1 MTGSYQEVLFL
12 LRKAYRLSHPFCV
25 GQEFSCMFRRSDH
38 PTHFSNKLGIESDHF
53 IITLDVDSSL
63 SDDNKTKQDPI
74 DQVLGCWFS
83 RTNISE
89 NVQSVLKKAR
99 SENWESSLISAGF
112 QLNGVYP
119 PQFSGVGVVLSFRSG
134 TIHLIDSD
142 GRSLGSDIR
151 LDTGRNTISN
161 FDFRRRGVKITLSIN
176 RKKSTFSVYAYDA
189 ERNRAN
195 MEIST
200 SNIPPSGFFGVTA
213 YSGTSGNPYRI
224 TLSQMRAMNLDIK
237 AGTGEDT
244 PSTVGAKHPV
254 NMDHLIHEESET
266 LEDPVHQ
273 IHDIHKAT
281 SVLSEYL
288 ADSRYRDSAMIRNLG
303 DIQSRAQALQ
313 DAIDDLRAEIR
324 VSFKS
329 GGTGK
334 DLYGEVM
341 GLKELIRLHSEEGN
355 SLEGFRQNLKQLQ
368 DEGAFDTDGKVV
380 EQIAAA
386 NKELEEEVSKANFT
400 ANLVIGVFGVTVLL
414 LGLLLYAKMRQYE
427 KKHFL

>member
-1 MTGSYQEVLFL
+1 
-12 LRKAYRLSHPFCV
+12 
-25 GQEFSCMFRRSDH
+25 MFRLSDH
-38 PTHFSNKLGIESDHF
+38 PTHFRNKLGIESDHF
-53 IITLDVDSSL
+53 IVTLDVDSSL
-63 SDDNKTKQDPI
+63 PDDSKTKEDPM
-74 DQVLGCWFS
+74 DQTLGCWFAS
-83 RTNISE
+83 TNISE
-89 NVQSVLKKAR
+89 NVQSALKKAR
-99 SENWESSLISAGF
+99 SENWESSLISTGF

-176 RKKSTFSVYAYDA
+176 RKKRTFSVYAYDA
-189 ERNRAN
+189 ERNRAD

-213 YSGTSGNPYRI
+213 FSGTSGNPYRI
-224 TLSQMRAMNLDIK
+224 TLSQMRAINLDIK

-244 PSTVGAKHPV
+244 PSTVGEKHPV

-313 DAIDDLRAEIR
+313 DSIDDLRAEIR

-368 DEGAFDTDGKVV
+368 DVGAFDTDGKVV
-380 EQIAAA
+380 DQIAAA

-400 ANLVIGVFGVTVLL
+400 ANLVIGLFGVTVLV
-414 LGLLLYAKMRQYE
+414 LGFLLYAKMRQYE

>member
-1 MTGSYQEVLFL
+1 
-12 LRKAYRLSHPFCV
+12 
-25 GQEFSCMFRRSDH
+25 
-38 PTHFSNKLGIESDHF
+38 
-53 IITLDVDSSL
+53 
-63 SDDNKTKQDPI
+63 
-74 DQVLGCWFS
+74 
-83 RTNISE
+83 
-89 NVQSVLKKAR
+89 
-99 SENWESSLISAGF
+99 
-112 QLNGVYP
+112 
-119 PQFSGVGVVLSFRSG
+119 
-134 TIHLIDSD
+134 
-142 GRSLGSDIR
+142 
-151 LDTGRNTISN
+151 
-161 FDFRRRGVKITLSIN
+161 
-176 RKKSTFSVYAYDA
+176 
-189 ERNRAN
+189 
-195 MEIST
+195 
-200 SNIPPSGFFGVTA
+200 
-213 YSGTSGNPYRI
+213 
-224 TLSQMRAMNLDIK
+224 
-237 AGTGEDT
+237 
-244 PSTVGAKHPV
+244 
-254 NMDHLIHEESET
+254 
-266 LEDPVHQ
+266 
-273 IHDIHKAT
+273 
-281 SVLSEYL
+281 
-288 ADSRYRDSAMIRNLG
+288 MIRNLG